1 MVDILAYR
9 VFQKQILLAFI
20 NRPCESSSL
29 LTKSCHLLY
38 RMPFL
43 IMRAIFLHPY
53 IFHRTRVPN
62 VLPHLFGFRGWDHMI
77 FFTTP
82 AATASF
88 IINDS
93 TASAL
98 SSFDF
103 SLSSTIFYNCSINV
117 VSYVWAVHIFA
128 DWLYSDIFVPSIHL

>member
-1 MVDILAYR
+1 
-9 VFQKQILLAFI
+9 
-20 NRPCESSSL
+20 
-29 LTKSCHLLY
+29 
-38 RMPFL
+38 
-43 IMRAIFLHPY
+43 
-53 IFHRTRVPN
+53 
-62 VLPHLFGFRGWDHMI
+62 MI
-77 FFTTP
+77 SFTTP

-98 SSFDF
+98 SSLDF